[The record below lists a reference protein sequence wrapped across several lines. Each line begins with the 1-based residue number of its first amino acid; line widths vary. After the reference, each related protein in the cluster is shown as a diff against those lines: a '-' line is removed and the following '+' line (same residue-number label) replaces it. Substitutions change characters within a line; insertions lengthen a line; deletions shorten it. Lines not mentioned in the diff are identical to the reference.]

1 MKKII
6 LPLLIL
12 ALAGTVYAQDEAIFS
27 HYNITPILINP
38 AVAGFNNAH
47 QIQFNARA
55 QWTGFPDAPMTL
67 GVMYN
72 GPVGNTFGLG
82 IGLRSETAAQLNRL
96 RGQLNFAFRFPFSD
110 NFKFGVGF
118 TAEFQQIQLD
128 NAFRNSNFYQ
138 EGDQIVENAV
148 NGQRE
153 FDANLGFW
161 GEWNERTYVGLAFAN
176 LVGARLDEIV
186 TNTSN
191 ESPFQYYLLT
201 AGHRIQVNDF
211 FGLEP
216 SILIRQVR
224 NSPFQ
229 IDFNLKASFLD
240 DDQLVAGI
248 SYRSLKTFGVLL
260 GTKVSKIQLF
270 YTYDV
275 SFQQFQQFNAGSHE
289 VTVAVNFERKKKVGY
304 NQPTN
309 N

>member
-1 MKKII
+1 MKKIF
-6 LPLLIL
+6 LPLFFV
-12 ALAGTVYAQDEAIFS
+12 ALASVAYSQDEAIFS

-38 AVAGFNNAH
+38 AVAGFEDAY

-55 QWTGFPDAPMTL
+55 QWTGFPDAPTTL
-67 GVMYN
+67 GVMFN

-82 IGLRSETAAQLNRL
+82 LGLRSETASQLTRL
-96 RGQLNFAFRFPFSD
+96 RGQLNFAFRFPFND
-110 NFKFGVGF
+110 NFKFGAGF

-128 NAFRNSNFYQ
+128 NSFMGSNFYQ
-138 EGDQIVENAV
+138 EGDAIVENAV

-153 FDANLGFW
+153 FDATLGFW
-161 GEWNERTYVGLAFAN
+161 GEWNERTYVGLSFAN

-186 TNTSN
+186 TSSSN
-191 ESPFQYYLLT
+191 NSPFQYYILNF
-201 AGHRIQVNDF
+201 GHRLDINDYF
-211 FGLEP
+211 DLEP

-248 SYRSLKTFGVLL
+248 SYRTLGSFGILL
-260 GTKVSKIQLF
+260 GTKVSKFQLF
-270 YTYDV
+270 YTYDL
-275 SFQQFQQFNAGSHE
+275 SWQQFQQFNSGSHE
-289 VTVAVNFERKKKVGY
+289 VTVAVNFQRKRKVGY
-304 NQPTN
+304 NRPN